1 MASRKKKVESK
12 RINVDEFFAAIEQI
26 AEEKMIDSSF
36 LYDQFREALIKAAK
50 RNDAEERKKYEVK
63 KRREFRERK
72 ALRLQRYLAGE
83 ITEEQAYEEE
93 DADQALIDAEA
104 EKDPSEN
111 ETIGC
116 IIDPENKIV
125 RIFRKYKLVET
136 VEAYNEM
143 TLEQMERY
151 RKPEDKHDYKIGDVF
166 EIEIEEP
173 EILGRLFAMNVK
185 GIIHQG
191 ISEEERARKARSISE
206 KDKEVVTA
214 KVQFVDSETGD
225 ARIIIGHDYFTIR
238 RADQLPGDR
247 PEPGDDIKVYVSVEN
262 VNGEEGK
269 TYANIS
275 RRDPGMVRRLFEMEV
290 PEIADGTVEIIAVS
304 REAGSRTK
312 IAVRATKAN
321 VDPLG
326 ACIGPRGQ
334 RISTIIRELK
344 GEKIDVIPYSDDT
357 EKYVSAA
364 LSPAKVVEVNIE
376 KGEDGQ
382 KNACSVVV
390 PNDQLSLAIGNK
402 GQNVRLAAKLTGW
415 KIDIKPED
423 DRFGL
428 LSGKI

>member
-12 RINVDEFFAAIEQI
+12 KINTDEFFAAIEQI
-26 AEEKMIDSSF
+26 AAEKMIDPSF
-36 LYDQFREALIKAAK
+36 LYEQFREALIKAAK
-50 RNDAEERKKYEVK
+50 RNDAEERKKYEAK
-63 KRREFRERK
+63 KRREFKERK
-72 ALRLQRYLAGE
+72 AKRLQRYLAGE
-83 ITEEQAYEEE
+83 ITEEEAYAEE

-116 IIDPENKIV
+116 VIDPEKKIV
-125 RIFRKYKLVET
+125 RIFRRFKIVET

-143 TLEQMERY
+143 TLEQIEELRKDGDEREY
-151 RKPEDKHDYKIGDVF
+151 GVGDIF

-173 EILGRLFAMNVK
+173 EVLGRLFAMNVK

-214 KVQFVDSETGD
+214 KIHYVDSETGD
-225 ARIIIGHDYFTIR
+225 ARILIGPDYFTLR
-238 RADQLPGDR
+238 RADMLPGDK

-275 RRDPGMVRRLFEMEV
+275 RRDPGMVKRLFEMEV
-290 PEIADGTVEIIAVS
+290 PEISDGTVEIIAVS

-312 IAVRATKAN
+312 IAVSAVKPN

-334 RISTIIRELK
+334 RINTVIKELH
-344 GEKIDVIPYSDDT
+344 GEKIDVIPFNTDPT
-357 EKYVSAA
+357 KYIAAA
-364 LSPAKVVEVNIE
+364 LSPAKVVEVTIE
-376 KGEDGQ
+376 KSEDGA
-382 KNACSVVV
+382 KNACSVTV

-428 LSGKI
+428 LSRN